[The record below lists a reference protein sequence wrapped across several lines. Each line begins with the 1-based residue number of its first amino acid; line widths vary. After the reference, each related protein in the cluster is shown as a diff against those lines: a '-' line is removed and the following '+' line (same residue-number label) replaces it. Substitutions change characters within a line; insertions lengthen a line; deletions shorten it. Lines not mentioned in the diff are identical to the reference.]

1 MDSRNLHRNRPA
13 SFTSK
18 ALTDQYVSKC
28 GPRSH
33 ARQSRKSL
41 RFGSRPEQK
50 KKNPAPIGALYMRN
64 PFLWRLAE
72 RALER
77 STRASIGKARL
88 TAGPSLR
95 SRKEDLNDQIAS

>member
-1 MDSRNLHRNRPA
+1 MLANAGREVTRGNRANRYDSVRGR
-13 SFTSK
+13 S
-18 ALTDQYVSKC
+18 
-28 GPRSH
+28 RSH